1 MFDVEMPIGQLPM
14 GSRTHSTSFSSVV
27 HNGRTRM
34 SSADYSSLPAF
45 RHNSAGSRQSSVDGL
60 PAIYMPPVSAR
71 STKLTRKINRCQSR
85 DDFYLVESVE
95 RYLLSNDVLAPCP
108 DPEDPVTD
116 RSPVIINAQ
125 YNSAD
130 ANPTTRYPASSL
142 QHNDD
147 GYMYA
152 NRSGGGGGGGSGK
165 STSSIKSQESSDST
179 GSSGSGKS
187 KKTKGPSPLNVDKSL
202 VAAFS
207 ASKCFILSRCCRSA
221 QAAVRPS
228 LKIDRRRGEERRRER
243 GGWEEGLTA
252 LAEHPLSC

>member
-187 KKTKGPSPLNVDKSL
+187 KKTKGPSPLNVDKI
-202 VAAFS
+202 A
-207 ASKCFILSRCCRSA
+207 
-221 QAAVRPS
+221 
-228 LKIDRRRGEERRRER
+228 
-243 GGWEEGLTA
+243 GGGFQRF
-252 LAEHPLSC
+252 